1 MDVQLYRGKIDEY
14 DMFASN
20 ISILA
25 EEELITDELYQYLRE
40 CQKDLRNV
48 SIGILLKSAKVY
60 DKDLIT
66 ILDEKVKEFVNSF
79 IKRNKIPDES
89 ILEIAKDAV
98 FTHNVIARTTIIGK
112 YIKFRRKETYVAMLS
127 FPISD
132 NNSNKI
138 KLYMKFDYPKC
149 KGSRINKEHP
159 AYVELCKILNAIVD
173 RNTKVYNRAIA
184 EFKKKIENTDSI
196 IKNVDNEYLVK
207 VFKELDIS

>member
-14 DMFASN
+14 DMHASN
-20 ISILA
+20 ISILV
-25 EEELITDELYQYLRE
+25 EEELITDELYQYMRE
-40 CQKDLRNV
+40 CHKDLRNI
-48 SIGILLKSAKVY
+48 SIGMLLKSAKVY

-66 ILDEKVKEFVNSF
+66 VLDEKLKDFVKEFIEKN
-79 IKRNKIPDES
+79 NIPNES

-98 FTHNVIARTTIIGK
+98 FTHNIIARKTNIGK

-132 NNSNKI
+132 NNSNKV
-138 KLYMKFDYPKC
+138 KLYMKFDCPKC
-149 KGSRINKEHP
+149 RGSRINKEHP

-173 RNTKVYNRAIA
+173 RNTKIYNRAIA
-184 EFKKKIENTDSI
+184 EFKKKSENTDNI
-196 IKNVDNEYLVK
+196 INNVNNDYLIK

>member
-79 IKRNKIPDES
+79 IKRNKIPDDS

-149 KGSRINKEHP
+149 RGSRINKEHP

-173 RNTKVYNRAIA
+173 RNTKVYNRAIV

-196 IKNVDNEYLVK
+196 IKNVDNKYLVK

>member
-14 DMFASN
+14 DMYASN

-66 ILDEKVKEFVNSF
+66 VLDEKVKEFVESF
-79 IKRNKIPDES
+79 IKRNKIPEES

-98 FTHNVIARTTIIGK
+98 FTHNIIARNTN
-112 YIKFRRKETYVAMLS
+112 VAMLS

-149 KGSRINKEHP
+149 RGSRINKDHP

-184 EFKKKIENTDSI
+184 EFKKKIENTDNI
-196 IKNVDNEYLVK
+196 IRNVENEYLIK

>member
-79 IKRNKIPDES
+79 IKRNKIPDDS

-149 KGSRINKEHP
+149 RGSRINKEHP

-184 EFKKKIENTDSI
+184 EFTKKIENTDSI

>member
-149 KGSRINKEHP
+149 RGSRINKDHP

-173 RNTKVYNRAIA
+173 GNTKVYNRAIA
-184 EFKKKIENTDSI
+184 EC
-196 IKNVDNEYLVK
+196 
-207 VFKELDIS
+207 

>member
-14 DMFASN
+14 DMYASN
-20 ISILA
+20 ISILV

-40 CQKDLRNV
+40 CQKDLRNI

-66 ILDEKVKEFVNSF
+66 VLDEKVKEFVNSF
-79 IKRNKIPDES
+79 IKRNKIPEES

-98 FTHNVIARTTIIGK
+98 FTHNIIARNTIIGK

-127 FPISD
+127 FPISE
-132 NNSNKI
+132 SSANKI
-138 KLYMKFDYPKC
+138 KLYIKFDYPKC
-149 KGSRINKEHP
+149 RGSKIIKDHP

-196 IKNVDNEYLVK
+196 IKNVDNNYLVK

>member
-149 KGSRINKEHP
+149 RGSRINKEHP

-173 RNTKVYNRAIA
+173 GNTKVYNRAIA
-184 EFKKKIENTDSI
+184 EFKKKIENTDNI
-196 IKNVDNEYLVK
+196 IKNVDNEYLIK

>member
-79 IKRNKIPDES
+79 IKRNKIPDDS

-149 KGSRINKEHP
+149 RGSRINKDHP

-173 RNTKVYNRAIA
+173 GNTKVYNRAIA
-184 EFKKKIENTDSI
+184 EFKKKIENTDNI
-196 IKNVDNEYLVK
+196 IKNVDNEYLIK

>member
-79 IKRNKIPDES
+79 IKRNKISDDS

-149 KGSRINKEHP
+149 RGSRINKEHP
-159 AYVELCKILNAIVD
+159 AYVELCKILNAVVD

-184 EFKKKIENTDSI
+184 EFKKKIENTDNI

>member
-14 DMFASN
+14 DMYASN

-66 ILDEKVKEFVNSF
+66 VLDEKVKEFVESF
-79 IKRNKIPDES
+79 IKRNKIPEES

-98 FTHNVIARTTIIGK
+98 FTHNIIARNTILGK

-132 NNSNKI
+132 NNANKI

-149 KGSRINKEHP
+149 RGSRINKDHP

-184 EFKKKIENTDSI
+184 EFKKKIENTDNI
-196 IKNVDNEYLVK
+196 IKNVENEYLIK

>member
-14 DMFASN
+14 DMYASN

-66 ILDEKVKEFVNSF
+66 VLDEKVKEFVESF
-79 IKRNKIPDES
+79 IKTNKIPEES

-98 FTHNVIARTTIIGK
+98 FTHNIIARNTILGK

-149 KGSRINKEHP
+149 RGSRINKDHP

-184 EFKKKIENTDSI
+184 EFKKKIENTDNI
-196 IKNVDNEYLVK
+196 IKNVENEYLIK

>member
-79 IKRNKIPDES
+79 IKRNKIPDDS

-149 KGSRINKEHP
+149 RGSRINKEHP

-173 RNTKVYNRAIA
+173 GNTKVYNRAIA
-184 EFKKKIENTDSI
+184 EFKKKIENTDNI
-196 IKNVDNEYLVK
+196 IKNVDNEYLIK